1 MTQANSARIF
11 KIGAVLAVLV
21 LLTSWAFARDAA
33 NSKIPRDK
41 SVWLVF
47 FSSKDCGRCGHVKDL
62 IDALSGEY
70 PLKVKTFDISRPDD
84 YALFGRVEAIHARKK
99 FAVPLVLVGDSILI
113 GEKRITAR
121 LEKTVSRLTRG
132 GGAALPYLGPQAS
145 RETADDDSRCTDCER
160 KGRPPSIEDEWRR
173 IKNYLNKFF

>member
-1 MTQANSARIF
+1 MTRIKSVRVF
-11 KIGAVLAVLV
+11 KTGAVLAVLA
-21 LLTSWAFARDAA
+21 LLTSWGFARDRAA
-33 NSKIPRDK
+33 HKVPGDN

-47 FSSKDCGRCGHVKDL
+47 FSSKDCDRCGHVKDL

-70 PLKVKTFDISRPDD
+70 PLKVKTFDITRQDD
-84 YALFGRVEAIHARKK
+84 YALFGRIEAIHARKK
-99 FAVPLVLVGDSILI
+99 FAVPLVLVGDSILM

-121 LEKTVSRLTRG
+121 LEKTVSRLTREG
-132 GGAALPYLGPQAS
+132 GSGLPYLGS
-145 RETADDDSRCTDCER
+145 RPTGENREGDSPCPDCER